1 MTLVKMDT
9 PLHDAVEDDDV
20 EAVRQL
26 VEEGA
31 DVEALD
37 DQGWRPLFIAAHHG
51 HVEVARTLMEAGA
64 DLEAALPPSGERPLH
79 SERERGG
86 GADDVGGWSRC
97 GG

>member
-1 MTLVKMDT
+1 MMMDSDRFTWRAENGHVEVVRVLV
-9 PLHDAVEDDDV
+9 DA
-20 EAVRQL
+20 A
-26 VEEGA
+26 A
-31 DVEALD
+31 DVEA
-37 DQGWRPLFIAAHHG
+37 QTAAGSRPLYIAAHHG